1 MNLMPRQRLGILT
14 VFWLLGLGAGYLFI
28 PAGFEFF
35 GNPHPWI
42 FTGILGIFIGRV
54 ILGDADK

>member
-1 MNLMPRQRLGILT
+1 MPRQRLGILT